1 MPSAAPDDE
10 YPIEIQPID
19 IEPYRQGNTGID
31 YAWTFDSGRPGPH
44 VMVNAV
50 IHGNELCGA
59 IAVDFLFREQVRP
72 KAGKLSLVFC
82 NVAAYLSFDPAR
94 PSASRYVD
102 EDMNRVW
109 TPDVLDGARQSIEL
123 TRARQLRPLI
133 DTVDQLLDIH
143 SMQHATAALSL
154 AGLTSQGLA
163 LARAVAVPELVVC
176 DEGHKAGRRLRDYGD
191 FGVQGHHRAALL
203 VECGQHWERSSAAV
217 AMSSTLRFLRLFD
230 IVDDA
235 FLAKHLGTAA
245 VPAQEIV
252 QVTEAV
258 TIETDDFTFAQPFVG
273 LEVLEKAGTPIG
285 HDGSREVLSPYDR
298 CILIMPSRRLTKG
311 NTAVRL
317 GRFVD

>member
-1 MPSAAPDDE
+1 MAIAEE
-10 YPIEIQPID
+10 YPIEIQPVD
-19 IEPYRQGNTGID
+19 IAPYRQGNTGID

-59 IAVDFLFREQVRP
+59 VAVDFLFREKVRP
-72 KAGKLSLVFC
+72 KVGKLTLVFC

-109 TPDVLDGARQSIEL
+109 TADVLDGPRQSTEL
-123 TRARQLRPLI
+123 ARARELRPLI
-133 DTVDQLLDIH
+133 DTVDQLLDLH
-143 SMQHATAALSL
+143 SMQHATAPLSL
-154 AGLTSQGLA
+154 AGLTRQGLA
-163 LARAVAVPELVVC
+163 LARAVGVPELVVC

-191 FGVQGHHRAALL
+191 FGIDGHARAALL
-203 VECGQHWERSSAAV
+203 VECGQHWERSSVDV
-217 AMSSTLRFLRLFD
+217 AMASTLRFLRLFD

-235 FLAKHLGTAA
+235 FLARHLPAA
-245 VPAQEIV
+245 PPKPQDIV

-258 TIETDDFTFAQPFVG
+258 TIETDRFEFAQPFIG
-273 LEVLEKAGTPIG
+273 LEVLEKAGTPIAK
-285 HDGSREVLSPYDR
+285 DGDRAIVSPYDR
-298 CILIMPSRRLTKG
+298 CILIMPSRRLSKG

-317 GRFVD
+317 GRFVG

>member
-1 MPSAAPDDE
+1 MSSAAPTEE
-10 YPIEIQPID
+10 YPVEIQPVD
-19 IEPYRQGNTGID
+19 IAPYRQGNTGID

-59 IAVDFLFREQVRP
+59 IAVDFLFREKVRP
-72 KAGKLSLVFC
+72 KAGKLTLVFC

-109 TPDVLDGARQSIEL
+109 TPEVLDGPRQSIEL
-123 TRARQLRPLI
+123 TRARELRPLI
-133 DTVDQLLDIH
+133 DTVDQLLDLH
-143 SMQHATAALSL
+143 SMQHATAPLSL

-163 LARAVAVPELVVC
+163 LARGVGVPELVVC

-191 FGVQGHHRAALL
+191 FGIEGHERAALL
-203 VECGQHWERSSAAV
+203 VECGQHWERSSVDV
-217 AMSSTLRFLRLFD
+217 AMAATLRFLRLYD

-235 FLAKHLGTAA
+235 FVAKHIGTAA
-245 VPAQEIV
+245 APAQQIV

-258 TIETDDFTFAQPFVG
+258 TIATEDFTFVQPFMG
-273 LEVLEKAGTPIG
+273 LEVIEKAGTPLAR
-285 HDGSREVLSPYDR
+285 DGGREIVTPYDR

-317 GRFVD
+317 GRFVG

>member
-1 MPSAAPDDE
+1 MPSEE
-10 YPIEIQPID
+10 YPVEIQPVD
-19 IEPYRQGNTGID
+19 IQPYRQGNTGID

-59 IAVDFLFREQVRP
+59 IAVDFLFREKVRP

-82 NVAAYLSFDPAR
+82 NVAAYLSFDPQR

-109 TPDVLDGARQSIEL
+109 TPEVLSGPRQSVEL
-123 TRARQLRPLI
+123 ARARELRPLI

-154 AGLTSQGLA
+154 AGPTSQGLD
-163 LARAVAVPELVVC
+163 LARAVQVPELVVC

-191 FGVQGHHRAALL
+191 FGVEGHRRAALL
-203 VECGQHWERSSAAV
+203 VECGQHWQQSSVDV

-235 FLAKHLGTAA
+235 FLDQHLGRGAT
-245 VPAQEIV
+245 PAQQIV

-258 TIETDDFTFAQPFVG
+258 TIESDDFVFAQPFVG
-273 LEVLEKAGTPIG
+273 LEVLERMGTPIAR
-285 HDGSREVLSPYDR
+285 DGGREITSPYDR

-317 GRFVD
+317 GRFVA